1 MAAFELR
8 QDAWAAFRST
18 KQGKA
23 SLKADRSPAPL
34 FEDSFVSLSGVSER
48 ELDAHLDC
56 AAHDMPAAVPQI
68 FAHWQAQRAKRSL
81 H

>member
-23 SLKADRSPAPL
+23 SLKPIVPPL

>member
-1 MAAFELR
+1 MAAFELL

-23 SLKADRSPAPL
+23 SLKPIVAPL
-34 FEDSFVSLSGVSER
+34 FDDSFVSLSGVSER
-48 ELDAHLDC
+48 ELDAHLDY
-56 AAHDMPAAVPQI
+56 AAHDMPATVPQI
-68 FAHWQAQRAKRSL
+68 FAHWQAQRAKRSP